1 MLDLAAAEARP
12 NSRLSRPSA
21 TIDGLVLDLPA
32 AQG

>member
-12 NSRLSRPSA
+12 NSRISRPS
-21 TIDGLVLDLPA
+21 DGLVLDLPA